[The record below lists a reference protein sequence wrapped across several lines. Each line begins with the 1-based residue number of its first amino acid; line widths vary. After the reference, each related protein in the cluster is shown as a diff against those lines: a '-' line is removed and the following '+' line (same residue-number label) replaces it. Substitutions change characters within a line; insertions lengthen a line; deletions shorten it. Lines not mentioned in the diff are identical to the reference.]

1 MQSNDCSLSE
11 LYVRGE
17 IPSALEG
24 SFLVAMNRRH
34 KDRGRFS
41 RWHDSQADL
50 LRLDVVPGR
59 PGRVTAAIVEV
70 DPSGADLGNRFRR
83 SPFEIAAFGKNAA
96 YGYATQP
103 NHGVNIAAGRV
114 WATNLLFGAPLELDL
129 YTWAPRRILRYVEPT
144 PDAPRV
150 STTAHFAFSRDRS
163 RAYFHQSLLCTETNE
178 LPVRA
183 SSLKMVKLD
192 LVKDTQRAW
201 DLIPPPGDSA
211 LEPANFHSAFWWEE
225 NGHDYVGLL
234 RTGAV
239 LESLAPHCRAED
251 HAVVRMPV
259 STIWFVRIDE
269 KAEQL
274 QAELLPGLEDF
285 HGFAMSHLDVRLPA
299 GDGFVLYANCK
310 QSDVAE
316 ETHGKNIY
324 GQEPAGLTEHYAGMV
339 AEPFNY
345 GCVLRY
351 ERLDGQHKLDIFERP
366 YDAAR
371 ASEGHT
377 WLPINVQTDAAQ
389 QAVYCSFAGFRPRL
403 LPQHVFGAY
412 SDIAVDPTRV
422 RYVPPLIMRLDAQ
435 TLEPQRVK
443 GRGHVTYAEPLAMT
457 VIGDCEFGY
466 LCTFSPEQGLR
477 VLCAAD
483 MNRVVAYAV
492 NHELWHWNDLHF
504 RPDPPHMVHVRTA

>member
-1 MQSNDCSLSE
+1 
-11 LYVRGE
+11 
-17 IPSALEG
+17 
-24 SFLVAMNRRH
+24 MNRRH
-34 KDRGRFS
+34 KDRARFS

-50 LRLDVVPGR
+50 LRMDVVPGS
-59 PGRVTAAIVEV
+59 PGRVTATILEV
-70 DPSGADLGNRFRR
+70 DPSGADLGDRFVR
-83 SPFEIAAFGKNAA
+83 SSFERAAFGANAA

-103 NHGVNIAAGRV
+103 NHGVNVADQRI

-129 YTWAPRRILRYVEPT
+129 QTWEPRRILRYVEPT
-144 PDAPRV
+144 PEAPRV

-163 RAYFHQSLLCTETNE
+163 RAYFHQSLLCAETEGS
-178 LPVRA
+178 PVRA
-183 SSLKMVKLD
+183 LSIKLVKLD
-192 LVKDTQRAW
+192 LVSGAERAW
-201 DLIPPPGDSA
+201 ELLPPQGDAA

-239 LESLAPHCRAED
+239 LESLAPHVGAEE
-251 HAVVRMPV
+251 HAVIRMPA

-269 KAEQL
+269 TVERL
-274 QAELLPGLEDF
+274 QAELLPGLESF
-285 HGFAMSHLDVRLPA
+285 HGFAMSHLDVSLPP

-316 ETHGKNIY
+316 ETHGQNIY
-324 GQEPAGLTEHYAGMV
+324 GQDPAALTEHYAGMV

-345 GCVLRY
+345 GCVIRY
-351 ERLDGQHKLDIFERP
+351 ERTGGRHKVDVFERP
-366 YDAAR
+366 YEAMR

-377 WLPINVQTDAAQ
+377 WLPINVQVDASQ

-403 LPQHVFGAY
+403 LPQHVYAAY
-412 SDIAVDPTRV
+412 ADIAVDPARV

-435 TLEPQRVK
+435 TLKPQKVK
-443 GRGHVTYAEPLAMT
+443 GRGHITYAEPLAMT
-457 VIGDCEFGY
+457 VIGDCESGY

-477 VLCAAD
+477 VLHAGD
-483 MNRVVAYAV
+483 MNRVTAYAV

-504 RPDPPHMVHVRTA
+504 RPDPPHMIHVSAA